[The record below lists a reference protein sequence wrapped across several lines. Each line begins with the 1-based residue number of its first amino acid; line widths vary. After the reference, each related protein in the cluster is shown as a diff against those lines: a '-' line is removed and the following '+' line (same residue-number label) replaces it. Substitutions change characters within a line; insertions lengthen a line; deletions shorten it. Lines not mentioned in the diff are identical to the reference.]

1 MLLLVMPAPAA
12 VGVALPLLMVGDW
25 LALGMYWKRWN
36 WPVVRELLPGTVFGV
51 ALGSLLLGLL
61 KQYEAA
67 IRITIGVIVLL
78 YCLYKVLEP
87 RIRQDIEHS
96 PPQKWHG
103 SVFGAGA
110 GLASTVANSGGPIV
124 SVYFVMHR
132 LSPEAFI
139 GTSALYF
146 FILNLIKVPGF
157 LLSGLLQW
165 DQFLQVAWSI

>member
-1 MLLLVMPAPAA
+1 
-12 VGVALPLLMVGDW
+12 
-25 LALGMYWKRWN
+25 
-36 WPVVRELLPGTVFGV
+36 
-51 ALGSLLLGLL
+51 
-61 KQYEAA
+61 
-67 IRITIGVIVLL
+67 L
-78 YCLYKVLEP
+78 YCVYKILEP
-87 RIRQDIEHS
+87 RIRQDIGHS

-165 DQFLQVAWSI
+165 DQFFQVAWSIPLIFVGTWLGKLLVQYLLPQQFDRVILVLLAFAAVFLLTR